1 MNDFKIVK
9 IDISKYFYSIDHDAL
24 KELLK
29 DKLNEE
35 EDKIVSSIIDSTNE
49 SYINKIIINIKNNL

>member
-29 DKLNEE
+29 DKLN
-35 EDKIVSSIIDSTNE
+35 
-49 SYINKIIINIKNNL
+49 